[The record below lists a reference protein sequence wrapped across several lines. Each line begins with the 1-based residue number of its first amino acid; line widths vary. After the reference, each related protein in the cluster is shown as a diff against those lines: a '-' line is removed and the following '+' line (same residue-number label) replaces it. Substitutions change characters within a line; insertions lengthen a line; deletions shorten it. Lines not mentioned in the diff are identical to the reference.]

1 MTVRCVTCSEF
12 SLRPRPSNGSNE
24 PMREI
29 DRKFLALGA
38 GRCAFNTKTNQ
49 WYPAEYEREC
59 GRHKAIPADQVDK
72 RRALLK
78 DRQDAVRDT
87 LGT

>member
-1 MTVRCVTCSEF
+1 
-12 SLRPRPSNGSNE
+12 
-24 PMREI
+24 MREI
-29 DRKFLALGA
+29 DRKFVALGA
-38 GRCAFNTKTNQ
+38 GRCAHNTQTNK

-72 RRALLK
+72 RRALMK
-78 DRQDAVRDT
+78 DRAEAVKGT